1 MHTGSNGVTGA
12 DAICAAR
19 ASADAAVLPAT
30 HTKHTAMLARGAA
43 SHPRDL
49 AIPNK
54 ATLDVRRPD
63 TAKTQIATTYAKYW
77 DKDYTLAAAVSTSSM
92 THWAGMTN
100 TAVVAITGN
109 TCGYW
114 TDLTDTVGFLGHASK
129 TDSNRWFSSVE
140 ICRSSALERLLCA
153 SHK

>member
-1 MHTGSNGVTGA
+1 MGSNGVAGA

-19 ASADAAVLPAT
+19 ASRDAAVLPAT
-30 HTKHTAMLARGAA
+30 YTKHTAMLARSAA

-92 THWAGMTN
+92 IHWTGILG
-100 TAVVAITGN
+100 TATVLATSN
-109 TCGYW
+109 TCSYW
-114 TDLTDTVGFLGHASK
+114 TDLAAGVAILGDASK
-129 TDSNRWFSSVE
+129 TNFKRWENGYKNCAAAS
-140 ICRSSALERLLCA
+140 LERLLCA